1 MVEENFVL
9 AKEKVKLDAQID
21 EALKYASEKE
31 EEDREVRVQLEETQ
45 KGLEMLSIGT
55 NQLDHLLSIG
65 RVIGMV
71 LVSREDLLK
80 VDVFLCLKEQYNV
93 TTCATKPA
101 VKSSTG
107 TVQTVK
113 LRLLM

>member
-45 KGLEMLSIGT
+45 NCLEMLSIGT

-65 RVIGMV
+65 QSDWYG
-71 LVSREDLLK
+71 LGFKGGSSK
-80 VDVFLCLKEQYNV
+80 GGCVFVFEGAIECNNV
-93 TTCATKPA
+93 CYKA
-101 VKSSTG
+101 SC
-107 TVQTVK
+107 
-113 LRLLM
+113 